1 MSAVDLGGSSSRLR
15 ALKKG
20 EVCVAG
26 SFVRSRHDP
35 KAWPKG
41 HNNTWA
47 QVHQPESRPE
57 VELAPQRSAEASAE
71 ATSAAERPAADTGR
85 EPERREISGPNK
97 ENSHPAD
104 GRSKGMRGGGT
115 VLTADSPDY
124 GE

>member
-15 ALKKG
+15 ALKQG

-47 QVHQPESRPE
+47 QVYRPESTCRPE
-57 VELAPQRSAEASAE
+57 VELSSQRAAEVSAE
-71 ATSAAERPAADTGR
+71 ATSERPAADTGI
-85 EPERREISGPNK
+85 EPERREISEPNK
-97 ENSHPAD
+97 ENSRPVDRRSNGVHD
-104 GRSKGMRGGGT
+104 GAT
-115 VLTADSPDY
+115 VRAADSPDY